1 MRCYII
7 VWMANFRH
15 FLALGCSAVLL
26 CGAALAQNNS
36 PDRKEAKKVS
46 DAFMADLV
54 AKHLED
60 AVARTN
66 DSERE
71 TGETLRWH
79 YTRIL
84 NLCGKPVSSKSLD
97 EGLRVLGEDLQSGSN
112 KRTTLVFEYLCKTNL
127 DKDETFAV
135 EVQLAEGEKYWV
147 SGLSCH
153 KPSTSSK

>member
-1 MRCYII
+1 MATVRHLLAI
-7 VWMANFRH
+7 V
-15 FLALGCSAVLL
+15 CSALL
-26 CGAALAQNNS
+26 LYCAAVAQSNKL
-36 PDRKEAKKVS
+36 DRKKAKKVS
-46 DAFMADLV
+46 DAFIADVV
-54 AKHLED
+54 AKRLED
-60 AVARTN
+60 AVAKTS

-97 EGLRVLGEDLQSGSN
+97 DGLRVLGEDIQSGSN

-127 DKDETFAV
+127 DTDQTFAV
-135 EVQLAEGEKYWV
+135 EVQMTEDEKYWV

-153 KPSTSSK
+153 KPSTPGT